1 MDDFKTVEVSGMKSD
16 TLRAAQNEDLA
27 KMRESLLACSHEGV
41 DITTQIQKITA
52 LRVHH
57 QLARIIRYLE
67 MMDKIEDK
75 LYESLDITLDHTDI
89 MIGSGDEGAGDALR
103 LLLSIQERLQRSM
116 IESHK
121 LLEPYLNVEAFEYLS
136 SANAIEVEDNNMALI
151 DRRSRDKIRM
161 SAREVLSMLAPAEEA
176 GDA

>member
-16 TLRAAQNEDLA
+16 TLRAAQREDLA
-27 KMRESLLACSHEGV
+27 KMRESLLACSQEGV
-41 DITTQIQKITA
+41 DITTQVQKITA

-57 QLARIIRYLE
+57 QLVRIIKYLE

-75 LYESLDITLDHTDI
+75 LYESLDIALENADMMLTA
-89 MIGSGDEGAGDALR
+89 GDEAAHDALR
-103 LLLSIQERLQRSM
+103 LLFSLQERLQRSM

-136 SANAIEVEDNNMALI
+136 SANVIEAEDNSMALI

-176 GDA
+176 DNA